1 MSRGGVVESIA
12 CETHITDASLDS
24 TSLSPE
30 LFLERYWVRWAKFT
44 ADLVSLQLA
53 LFLALVLSEL
63 PWPWFHARVAPRLYW
78 ELSTALLLVP
88 CGLWL
93 AGLYPGYGLTLA
105 ERLKRRVR
113 TTTFFFMT
121 FTVWWFFVHHGTF
134 SRLFAL
140 LVFLLALV
148 LPLPIQR
155 LLRSLLQRRDL
166 WGTPVL
172 VLGAGLTGQRAVAS
186 LLANPDLGFRPVALL
201 DDDREKWGVNFS
213 GVSVLGGLNRA
224 RAFKGKLH
232 YVLLAL
238 PGMQRDLQVHLV
250 NSLPF
255 SHILIIPDLIGV
267 QSLWVEARDLCGMVG
282 LEIQKKLLLYRNTYL
297 KLLMDYLLGVP
308 LFLLSLPILTVC
320 GLWIYFITGANPFF
334 CQVREGRGGRKFRVW
349 KLRTMYPNA
358 EKLLQQH
365 LASDPAAKKE
375 WNTYFKLKD
384 DPRILKGV
392 GNFLRKSSIDE
403 LPQLWNVLRRE
414 MSLVGPRPFPHYHL
428 EQFDGDFRRMRRRV
442 LPGMTGLWQV
452 SARSDGNL
460 AVQEKLDTY
469 YILNWSIWLDLSL
482 LCQTFLTVLTGK
494 GAY

>member
-1 MSRGGVVESIA
+1 MDTVALEA
-12 CETHITDASLDS
+12 HISDGAATDAE
-24 TSLSPE
+24 LSAE
-30 LFLERYWVRWAKFT
+30 LFWERPWVRWAKFLL
-44 ADLVSLQLA
+44 DFLSLQLA
-53 LFLALVLSEL
+53 LFIAQILSEI
-63 PWPWFHARVAPRLYW
+63 PSPWFHVTVAPRLYW

-105 ERLKRRVR
+105 ERLRRRVR
-113 TTTFFFMT
+113 TTSFFFMA
-121 FTVWWFFVHHGTF
+121 FTVWWFFVHHGTY

-140 LVFLLALV
+140 LVFLLALL
-148 LPLPIQR
+148 LPPLMQR
-155 LLRSLLQRRDL
+155 LLRSVLTGCNL

-172 VLGAGLTGQRAVAS
+172 VLGAGLTGERAVSS
-186 LLANPDLGFRPVALL
+186 LLANPDLGFRPVAVL
-201 DDDREKWGVNFS
+201 DDAREKWGTRLS
-213 GVSVLGGLNRA
+213 GVSVMGGLNRA

-238 PGMQRDLQVHLV
+238 PGMQRDMQVHLV

-282 LEIQKKLLLYRNTYL
+282 LEIQKKLLLRRSTYL
-297 KLLMDYLLGVP
+297 KLFMDYCLGIP
-308 LFLLSLPILTVC
+308 LFILSLPVFAVFGI
-320 GLWIYFITGANPFF
+320 WIYLICRANPFY
-334 CQVREGRGGRKFRVW
+334 CQVREGRGGRRFRVW

-365 LASDPAAKKE
+365 LAADPAAKRE
-375 WNTYFKLKD
+375 WNNYFKLKD

-403 LPQLWNVLRRE
+403 LPQLWNVIRGE

-428 EQFDGDFRRMRRRV
+428 EQFDSDFRRMRRRV

-460 AVQEKLDTY
+460 TIQEKFDTY

-482 LCQTFLTVLTGK
+482 LCQTIQTVLSRK